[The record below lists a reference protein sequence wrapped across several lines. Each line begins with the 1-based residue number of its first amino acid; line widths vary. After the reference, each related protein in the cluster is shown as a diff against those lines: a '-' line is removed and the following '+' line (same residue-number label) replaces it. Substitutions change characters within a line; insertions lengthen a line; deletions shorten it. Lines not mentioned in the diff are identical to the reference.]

1 MPQTQQAFEEKYNCK
16 MTITKIET
24 GKYPSCPFCGKS
36 DLSVENLKSAWGTG
50 DSEDHVVCNNCA
62 ASAPV
67 ECWQERK
74 SAQLA

>member
-1 MPQTQQAFEEKYNCK
+1 MSAESLSKEAFEAKHNCK
-16 MTITKIET
+16 MTFTTVEQ
-24 GKYPSCPFCGKS
+24 GEHLPCPFCGKS
-36 DLSVENLKSAWGTG
+36 NLSVEPLKSSWGND

-74 SAQLA
+74 SS